1 MHSCLE
7 DRVKGQGA
15 RGKVRLEPAPEDSR
29 NTLLPVTG
37 YPLAGV
43 PVTLRY
49 YMEDDELKQA
59 ITEETRKVRRLR
71 FIVDFALQYIR
82 TQEITHDQA
91 IGVVEGVK
99 KHALVLFPDKEEAFD
114 IIYAPR
120 FKRVLNEKFKR
131 S

>member
-1 MHSCLE
+1 
-7 DRVKGQGA
+7 
-15 RGKVRLEPAPEDSR
+15 
-29 NTLLPVTG
+29 
-37 YPLAGV
+37 
-43 PVTLRY
+43 
-49 YMEDDELKQA
+49 MEDDKLKQA
-59 ITEETRKVRRLR
+59 ITEENKKLRRLR

-91 IGVVEGVK
+91 IGIVEGVK
-99 KHALVLFPDKEEAFD
+99 KHALLLFPDKEETFD

>member
-1 MHSCLE
+1 
-7 DRVKGQGA
+7 
-15 RGKVRLEPAPEDSR
+15 
-29 NTLLPVTG
+29 
-37 YPLAGV
+37 
-43 PVTLRY
+43 
-49 YMEDDELKQA
+49 MEDDELKQA

-91 IGVVEGVK
+91 IGIVEGVK
-99 KHALVLFPDKEEAFD
+99 KHALLLFPEKEEAFD